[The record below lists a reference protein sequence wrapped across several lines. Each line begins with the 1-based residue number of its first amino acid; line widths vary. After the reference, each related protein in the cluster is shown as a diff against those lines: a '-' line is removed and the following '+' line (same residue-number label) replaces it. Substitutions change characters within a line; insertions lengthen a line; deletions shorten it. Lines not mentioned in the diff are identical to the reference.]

1 MNTPSATSAAAAG
14 KIIDVALDGG
24 SMMNRSPDIEMER
37 HRAIS
42 DLLVE
47 NSFQLA
53 DAAYAPGPY
62 HLKLSVS
69 PQEQRL
75 HMQVRCQHSGQEED
89 ISLPLTGLRKLI
101 HDYVILCDNFYKT
114 ARAGDLHRLEAIDAG
129 RRSIHDEGAEMLA
142 EMVKNR
148 IILDKLTAR
157 RLFSLLYVLHMRGTE
172 VL

>member
-1 MNTPSATSAAAAG
+1 MNAPSATSAAAG
-14 KIIDVALDGG
+14 KIIDVALDTG
-24 SMMNRSPDIEMER
+24 SLMHRSPDIEMER

-47 NSFQLA
+47 NSFHLA
-53 DAAYAPGPY
+53 AAPDAPGPY
-62 HLKLSVS
+62 HLRLFVS
-69 PQEQRL
+69 AEEQRL
-75 HMQVRCQHSGQEED
+75 HMGVRCQHSGQEQD
-89 ISLPLTGLRKLI
+89 ISLPLSGLRRLI

-114 ARAGDLHRLEAIDAG
+114 ARAGDIHRLEAIDAG
-129 RRSIHDEGAEMLA
+129 RRSIHDEGAELLA
-142 EMVKNR
+142 EMLENR